1 MEFALL
7 CEVCSQLLQ
16 EKQICVPG
24 GQTPSWA
31 VFILFGNFLS
41 DRESSPQRCAFSKEG
56 LFVGCLNLHMTLNL
70 TYQLIKTEV
79 IFGL

>member
-16 EKQICVPG
+16 EKQICVSG

-31 VFILFGNFLS
+31 VFILSGHFLS
-41 DRESSPQRCAFSKEG
+41 DRERSPQKCTFS
-56 LFVGCLNLHMTLNL
+56 
-70 TYQLIKTEV
+70 
-79 IFGL
+79 